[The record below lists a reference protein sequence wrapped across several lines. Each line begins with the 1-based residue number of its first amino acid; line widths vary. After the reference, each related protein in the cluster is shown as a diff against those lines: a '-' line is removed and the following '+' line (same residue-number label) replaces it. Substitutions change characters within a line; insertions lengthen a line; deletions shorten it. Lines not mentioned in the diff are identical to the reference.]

1 MSLENQIDNIDYED
15 QINDL
20 YPIEVYVNKQTKQKD
35 LWKITLRENQ
45 KLNNVLGK
53 INHDRLVRIK
63 KRRSKNNV

>member
-20 YPIEVYVNKQTKQKD
+20 YPIEVYANKQTKQKD

-45 KLNNVLGK
+45 KLNKVLGK
-53 INHDRLVRIK
+53 TNHDRLVQI